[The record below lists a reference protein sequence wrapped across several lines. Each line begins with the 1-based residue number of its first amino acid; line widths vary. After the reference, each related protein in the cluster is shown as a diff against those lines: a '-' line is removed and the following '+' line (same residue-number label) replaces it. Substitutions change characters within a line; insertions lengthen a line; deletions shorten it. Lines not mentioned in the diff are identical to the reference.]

1 MVSKESWIRYH
12 LKLGPLGPLARVA
25 LYGLA
30 VLVLLSIVWVFFGSA
45 LVALWLALRSR

>member
-1 MVSKESWIRYH
+1 MASKESWIRYH

-30 VLVLLSIVWVFFGSA
+30 VLVLLSIAWVLFGST
-45 LVALWLALRSR
+45 LMGLWLTFRSR